1 MWNSCTRNTLT
12 KHGGNATLQ
21 FKTRAEEQNN
31 QFHIL
36 MIITQFRNS
45 CLTAHVSPATTWF
58 DVVNILF
65 DCTLLVQKKC
75 SRAQLWV
82 FVKLHCYISS
92 FSAYPHRLKSFNLL
106 VQVVV
111 DVTGVEQR
119 VSGNLAQQIPSEV
132 ADVVFAEVPLPQH
145 PAGNHG
151 LRVLVAA
158 LAEVAAEV
166 LAVAQPLDV
175 I

>member
-1 MWNSCTRNTLT
+1 M
-12 KHGGNATLQ
+12 
-21 FKTRAEEQNN
+21 
-31 QFHIL
+31 
-36 MIITQFRNS
+36 
-45 CLTAHVSPATTWF
+45 VSF
-58 DVVNILF
+58 
-65 DCTLLVQKKC
+65 
-75 SRAQLWV
+75 
-82 FVKLHCYISS
+82 
-92 FSAYPHRLKSFNLL
+92 FSAYPYRLESFNLL
-106 VQVVV
+106 VQVDV

-119 VSGNLAQQIPSEV
+119 VSGNLAQQIASKV

-175 I
+175 IYNRGSVGGAEQRAGSEVSAWNNSVSIRCFFRVVFSSE